1 MLHFSSGR
9 LSEIRSLTANLE
21 AQRDEATRQGR
32 EAQTQREI
40 RAAQDRLRTVQRSS
54 EDLRGE
60 LERMRIANTSARIST
75 RDALPSFQGQPA
87 SSSRQSH
94 RKTANSSNTGSTSAP
109 QGSREASRT
118 THNPDIRPSTTLETR
133 SSRQQHHR
141 ASRSEDVP
149 QGNSS
154 NYGQPTA
161 YQPGASSGQGFGQAT
176 GTQPFSDYQPPSG
189 FQQNVVPQAP
199 SFQAPPIQQP
209 TYYRGYTSSDISPS
223 LTRASRQGDSTE
235 SSGDEYVD
243 DRGSPY
249 RVNRRQFR
257 DVAGVSVRRNT
268 EAAPGHRS
276 HHRSA
281 SGSGEYEPTAIPSQG
296 TGRPSSSSHR
306 RSSSNAS
313 NTAAGSSR
321 LPPIGGSTLPGP
333 AVGLPRQTAAPI
345 PPYQSYRPSSPLPQ
359 PSQQLA
365 PEYRFPPPNPS
376 SLSYPAHS
384 QSGPTDNRYPT
395 GRAPPN
401 AGTMTAQMQQL
412 SFNQYNQQSAPV
424 GQGSGIPMSEAS
436 IGYLQQPHGRRA
448 SSPNTR
454 VNAYQNNVPR
464 RMSTPPLGAHTMSSS
479 PMYPASYQPTQTPRR
494 GASPGRLG
502 PRVQLHGTQRQSGTS
517 LPLGSPNS
525 TVGPSMSPTG
535 HTRQPSGPRGRDT
548 SPLRSGPYG
557 TSGQGR
563 NLTPPRGTRGR
574 RQ

>member
-118 THNPDIRPSTTLETR
+118 THNPDVRPSTTLEAR

-149 QGNSS
+149 QGNLS

-189 FQQNVVPQAP
+189 LQQNVVPQAP

-209 TYYRGYTSSDISPS
+209 SYYRGYTSSDIAPS
-223 LTRASRQGDSTE
+223 LTRTSRQGDSTDSTE
-235 SSGDEYVD
+235 SSDDEYVD

-276 HHRSA
+276 NHRSA
-281 SGSGEYEPTAIPSQG
+281 SGSGGYEPTAIPSQG

-359 PSQQLA
+359 TSQQLA

-376 SLSYPAHS
+376 SRSYPAHS

-412 SFNQYNQQSAPV
+412 SFNQYNQQSAPM
-424 GQGSGIPMSEAS
+424 GQGSAS
-436 IGYLQQPHGRRA
+436 WSA
-448 SSPNTR
+448 SKQSKYKGQRLPEQRPATDVHAASRSSHYVKLAYVSRQLSANTNPQKGCKPR
-454 VNAYQNNVPR
+454 PFRTSSSASWYPTTIRDITAAWRSQFDCRPVNVPNR
-464 RMSTPPLGAHTMSSS
+464 S
-479 PMYPASYQPTQTPRR
+479 YPAAYWAKRKGYEPTEIW
-494 GASPGRLG
+494 ALWY
-502 PRVQLHGTQRQSGTS
+502 
-517 LPLGSPNS
+517 
-525 TVGPSMSPTG
+525 VGPG
-535 HTRQPSGPRGRDT
+535 A
-548 SPLRSGPYG
+548 
-557 TSGQGR
+557 
-563 NLTPPRGTRGR
+563 
-574 RQ
+574 